1 LNLKPTTLSGIKNCL
16 LWAIAMFATRNL
28 YMMAIRHHSYPIDN
42 NQQQQPILRDIRPP
56 VQQIES
62 ARSVSSARNLHNHL
76 MTLPKS
82 NFNHSESFSYLP
94 VSCPTTRKAST
105 VVAPNVTTAFII
117 AGAQKSGTTALFTL
131 LQQLHPQWNASTAAV
146 TTVAASTAENAPL
159 LWPTRRVET
168 HFFDQ
173 TASLR
178 QELRVL
184 DESLICRLRQHY
196 LREFDWKQALL
207 PETMSISSPQQSQS
221 LQSSQ
226 LPSLP
231 TIVTLEKCPIYMCKP
246 RIPHH
251 VAQILPHSK
260 ILLVLRNP
268 IERAYSHWHMMHGH
282 KKQKR
287 PSRNGKWDESSFEGT
302 LQRELTMMRFLGVT
316 RAPMLDDFLQNYAN
330 QSVQLS
336 HFDIPETQTLE
347 RRSGIVDI
355 GPDHRNYHSRQRNHA
370 SCGYLSRGLYSNQ
383 VYNWMRASFRLGASL
398 LVIRYE
404 DFVQDKSSVL
414 RQISMFAGLDDP
426 DMASNEAILHN
437 DYSPRQAKR
446 LQEDNKATERRQ
458 HMDPRVREYLVHYY
472 KPYNDELADL
482 LGEEWRNVWN

>member
-1 LNLKPTTLSGIKNCL
+1 MQ
-16 LWAIAMFATRNL
+16 AI
-28 YMMAIRHHSYPIDN
+28 PITN
-42 NQQQQPILRDIRPP
+42 
-56 VQQIES
+56 S
-62 ARSVSSARNLHNHL
+62 SV
-76 MTLPKS
+76 
-82 NFNHSESFSYLP
+82 ESFLYRSA
-94 VSCPTTRKAST
+94 SCPSATSKSQ
-105 VVAPNVTTAFII
+105 VSISISIPNVSTAFII

-131 LQQLHPQWNASTAAV
+131 LQQLHPLWNATK
-146 TTVAASTAENAPL
+146 AASAAFAADTPL

-178 QELRVL
+178 QEPRIL
-184 DESLICRLRQHY
+184 DAQLICRLRHHY
-196 LREFDWKQALL
+196 LREFDWKPLL
-207 PETMSISSPQQSQS
+207 ETMSIVSS
-221 LQSSQ
+221 LQSP
-226 LPSLP
+226 PSLP
-231 TIVTLEKCPIYMCKP
+231 QSLPSSIVTLEKCPIYMCKP

-282 KKQKR
+282 KKQR
-287 PSRNGKWDESSFEGT
+287 PSRNGNYDESSFEGT
-302 LQRELTMMRFLGVT
+302 LQRELSMMRFLGLT
-316 RAPMLDDFLQNYAN
+316 RAPRLDDFLQNYPN
-330 QSVQLS
+330 QSMLLQ
-336 HFDIPETQTLE
+336 FDIPETQTLE

-355 GPDHRNYHSRQRNHA
+355 GPDHANYHSRQRNHA

-404 DFVQDKSSVL
+404 DFVRDKGSIL
-414 RQISMFAGLDDP
+414 RQISIFAGLDDP
-426 DMASNEAILHN
+426 NINEAILHN

-446 LQEDNKATERRQ
+446 LQEKDNTERRQ
-458 HMDPRVREYLVHYY
+458 HNDQSTKSAAMDPRVREYLAHFY